1 MRAFHLTLSLLLAAP
16 GALAWPSMI
25 AHGYTSCAA
34 CHVDPSGGGQLSAY
48 GRGMDDLLVR
58 WHLDP
63 KEVESGEPSSTA
75 GFLFGLVPTPEWL
88 NPGGN
93 LRGGPMVVVGNNVAA
108 VPLVMATDV
117 EATVDLSPV
126 VAHLSLGF
134 GLKGMGPAVVVAA
147 NPESGE
153 LALVSRAHWLGL
165 KLLDDSLVLRAG
177 RIPVPFGLRNVEH
190 TAAVRELSRT
200 DLNVDQ
206 QHGVAVAFANEL
218 LRAELMALFG
228 NYQIRPDAVRE
239 RGYSGFVELFVLER
253 LGVGASSLL
262 TWAGRDVV
270 TGVPTLRQ
278 VHGAF
283 ARYAPIEQLAL
294 LVEAD
299 ALVDTGFD
307 AAGASTTAVGGAG
320 WLQGEWSIIP
330 GVKLL
335 PALEASLHGD
345 GKVAGWVSAAWYP
358 LPHTELRADLIYRQL
373 FPAAGGS
380 VGTFIGLGQLH
391 LFL

>member
-1 MRAFHLTLSLLLAAP
+1 MRRWSLVVVLLLAAP
-16 GALAWPSMI
+16 AALAWPTMI

-34 CHVDPSGGGQLSAY
+34 CHVDPSGGGQLTAY

-63 KEVESGEPSSTA
+63 TEVESGEPSPTA

-88 NPGGN
+88 NPSGN
-93 LRGGPMVVVGNNVAA
+93 LRAGPMVVLGTNVAA
-108 VPLVMATDV
+108 VPLVMATDL
-117 EATVDLSPV
+117 EATLELSPV

-134 GLKGMGPAVVVAA
+134 GLKAMGPAAVIAA

-190 TAAVRELSRT
+190 TAAVRDLTRT
-200 DLNVDQ
+200 DVNVDQ
-206 QHGVAVAFANEL
+206 QHGVAVAYANEL
-218 LRAELMALFG
+218 LRAEVMALLG

-239 RGYSGFVELFVLER
+239 RGYAGFVELFPLEK

-270 TGVPTLRQ
+270 TGAPTLRQ
-278 VHGAF
+278 AHGVF
-283 ARYAPIEQLAL
+283 ARYAPVEQLAL
-294 LVEAD
+294 VVEGD

-307 AAGASTTAVGGAG
+307 AAGVGTTAVGGAG
-320 WLQGEWSIIP
+320 WLQAEWTVIP
-330 GVKLL
+330 GVKVL
-335 PALEASLHGD
+335 PAVEASLRGD
-345 GKVAGWVSAAWYP
+345 GKVAGWLGAAWFP
-358 LPHTELRADLIYRQL
+358 LPHTELRADVVYRHL

-380 VGTFIGLGQLH
+380 AGAVIGLAQLH

>member
-1 MRAFHLTLSLLLAAP
+1 MRLSNFALLLLLAAP
-16 GALAWPSMI
+16 GALAWPTMI

-34 CHVDPSGGGQLSAY
+34 CHVDPSGGGQLTAY

-63 KEVESGEPSSTA
+63 AEVESGEPSPTA

-88 NPGGN
+88 NPSGN
-93 LRGGPMVVVGNNVAA
+93 LRGGPMVVVGGNVAA
-108 VPLVMATDV
+108 VPLVMATDL
-117 EATVDLSPV
+117 EATLDLSPV

-134 GLKGMGPAVVVAA
+134 GWKGMGPAAVVAA
-147 NPESGE
+147 NPDSGE

-165 KLLDDSLVLRAG
+165 KLLDDSLVVRAG

-190 TAAVRELSRT
+190 TAAVRDLTRT

-218 LRAELMALFG
+218 LRAEVMGLLG
-228 NYQIRPDAVRE
+228 NYQIRPDPVRE
-239 RGYSGFVELFVLER
+239 RGYAGYVEVFALEK

-262 TWAGRDVV
+262 TWAGRDVA
-270 TGVPTLRQ
+270 TSAPTLRQ
-278 VHGAF
+278 AHGVF
-283 ARYAPIEQLAL
+283 ARYAPVEQLAL
-294 LVEAD
+294 VLETD
-299 ALVDTGFD
+299 ALVDTAFD
-307 AAGASTTAVGGAG
+307 AAGASTTALGGAG
-320 WLQGEWSIIP
+320 WLQADWAIVP
-330 GVKLL
+330 GVKVL

-345 GKVAGWVSAAWYP
+345 GKVAGWLGAAWYP
-358 LPHTELRADLIYRQL
+358 LPHTELRADVIYRQV

-380 VGTFIGLGQLH
+380 VGALIGLLQVQ